1 MSCPCAWLPAD
12 EAGWGAAAKLLMQLR
27 TKRHPTWEQPLPPLL
42 LGLTPYTL
50 LQKLLLLLRRE
61 KRLALPPQECCK
73 WQAPRKPSPAADCQ
87 LTPAGSCSAAAGAH
101 AAAGADVTLQQH
113 GTRSRNLC
121 CQHTPFV
128 LWSTCRAIEA
138 ESCAWHA
145 VAAWQ

>member
-61 KRLALPPQECCK
+61 KRLGL
-73 WQAPRKPSPAADCQ
+73 AATGMLQ
-87 LTPAGSCSAAAGAH
+87 VAGATQ
-101 AAAGADVTLQQH
+101 A
-113 GTRSRNLC
+113 
-121 CQHTPFV
+121 F
-128 LWSTCRAIEA
+128 
-138 ESCAWHA
+138 SCG
-145 VAAWQ
+145 